1 MSAGPVLADR
11 TPSDWRIPMITQPP
25 TDRDAPLIYSLDRR
39 GPNDPRFGSIHV
51 VITAVIAVLAATMYL
66 LL

>member
-1 MSAGPVLADR
+1 
-11 TPSDWRIPMITQPP
+11 MITQPP
-25 TDRDAPLIYSLDRR
+25 TDREAPLIYSLDRR

-51 VITAVIAVLAATMYL
+51 VLTAMIAGLAAALYL

>member
-1 MSAGPVLADR
+1 
-11 TPSDWRIPMITQPP
+11 MITQPP
-25 TDRDAPLIYSLDRR
+25 TDPEAPLIYSLDRR

-51 VITAVIAVLAATMYL
+51 VLAAMIASVAAAMYL